1 MKKRVAAIVL
11 WAVGLALLVAACIE
25 AARHADA
32 IKAAWGAMADAPAW
46 LIACVVLGPLVNL
59 LLTGA
64 AFCVLNRH
72 YAKVG
77 LGENIVLITSANLL
91 NYLPLRPGMLGRVA
105 FHRKVH
111 GIRVTDSAKVL
122 AGSMIGSSVGVA
134 GLVVAAAAVVLFG
147 DGRVGLLVG
156 ASICLGLF
164 AAGQTMRARDKPS
177 WRLLTAS
184 GIKFLDS
191 AVWAGRYAAVFALVG
206 APINV
211 GAAIA
216 LALVGQIT
224 MLVPLFGNGLGLRE
238 WSIALV
244 APVLAI
250 GAMDGSVVDPTAL
263 AADLL
268 NRGVEVLVALPAGV
282 AATLLAGV
290 WLRRAIARGKAA
302 SPDLDDQPY
311 EPHEPDASAPVP

>member
-1 MKKRVAAIVL
+1 MKKAGAIVL
-11 WAVGLALLVAACIE
+11 WAVGLALLVAACVE

-32 IKAAWGAMADAPAW
+32 IRAAWGAMTDAPLW
-46 LIACVVLGPLVNL
+46 LIACVVIGPLANMFF
-59 LLTGA
+59 TGA

-77 LGENIVLITSANLL
+77 LGENVLLIASANLL

-105 FHRKVH
+105 YHRKVH

-134 GLVVAAAAVVLFG
+134 GLIVAAAATLVSG
-147 DGRVGLLVG
+147 SGRVGLVVG
-156 ASICLGLF
+156 AGICIGLF
-164 AAGQTMRARDKPS
+164 VGGQAARGAGRPW
-177 WRLLTAS
+177 WRLVTAS

-206 APINV
+206 SPINA

-216 LALVGQIT
+216 LALVGQVT

-282 AATLLAGV
+282 LATLWAVSSLK
-290 WLRRAIARGKAA
+290 RAIAQARTL
-302 SPDLDDQPY
+302 PDEGDEDEALG
-311 EPHEPDASAPVP
+311 ASAGAL

>member
-1 MKKRVAAIVL
+1 MKKAAAIVL

-32 IKAAWGAMADAPAW
+32 IRAAWGAMSDAPLW
-46 LIACVVLGPLVNL
+46 LIACVVVGPMANL
-59 LLTGA
+59 FFTGA

-72 YAKVG
+72 YARVG
-77 LGENIVLITSANLL
+77 LAENVVLITSANLL

-105 FHRKVH
+105 YHRKVH

-122 AGSMIGSSVGVA
+122 AGSMIGSTVGIS
-134 GLVVAAAAVVLFG
+134 GLVVAAAAVVISG
-147 DGRVGLLVG
+147 DGRVGLAVG
-156 ASICLGLF
+156 GAICLGLF
-164 AAGQTMRARDKPS
+164 AGGQVMRANEKPS

-184 GIKFLDS
+184 GIKLLDS

-206 APINV
+206 APINA

-282 AATLLAGV
+282 LATLLAAS
-290 WLRRAIARGKAA
+290 WLKRAIAEGR
-302 SPDLDDQPY
+302 
-311 EPHEPDASAPVP
+311 ASADLTDEIDGADGDRAEALDSNP